1 MHVHENV
8 SAHQSLESKF
18 WDTAG
23 KATLRFGYSFSLML
37 LASRVCL
44 EWSRSPHCFLSGI
57 LMHNYKSAILRF
69 HI

>member
-1 MHVHENV
+1 
-8 SAHQSLESKF
+8 
-18 WDTAG
+18 
-23 KATLRFGYSFSLML
+23 LML